1 MIESG
6 CQCVLSLAFCVF
18 GLVVRTFC
26 PRLTQGGESKY
37 IHITYPLSLLW
48 LKPDQLILLC
58 TR

>member
-1 MIESG
+1 VIESG
-6 CQCVLSLAFCVF
+6 CQCVLSLAFCAI

-48 LKPDQLILLC
+48 LKPGQLISAS
-58 TR
+58 